1 MRTFVVA
8 LTAATT
14 VTAATAELAAA
25 AAAIAAVDAAG
36 FSAGGVTDVL
46 DIDQPVPIS
55 AIYLTEHQ
63 RCGADNGAAGKPLV
77 SGLEPR

>member
-25 AAAIAAVDAAG
+25 AAIVAVDAAG

-63 RCGADNGAAGKPLV
+63 RCGADHGVAGKPLV
-77 SGLEPR
+77 PGLEPR